1 MRVVY
6 VANVSGSCIL
16 SCRLLSKKIRRRF
29 RYSFSKFIGLL
40 VAVRCDVMG
49 LCVCVCVFVVYNDNA
64 QGNKMENVKENED
77 KLK

>member
-1 MRVVY
+1 MVY

-16 SCRLLSKKIRRRF
+16 SCRLLLKKIRRRF

-40 VAVRCDVMG
+40 VAVRWVF
-49 LCVCVCVFVVYNDNA
+49 VCVFVVHNDNA